1 MCPLFSYAGG
11 KKVVE
16 QLYISP
22 PPWNSAPVMLQIF
35 KVIPEFRNPSQGLSA
50 PPWSFKPDCLRV
62 CISVTVAAFLSQPLS
77 PRVFERLFH
86 LRSCSKVAARAADQ
100 RRTPPGQRGP
110 SSSSRCFPS
119 LLALQLELSL
129 FKRLPANGSRWCRIH
144 QIAFLLLCV
153 RNMGQNAKR
162 QGYLVPLWHSHC
174 APLWISGQKNPFH
187 SNWVWMKHLRLPIVY
202 STVLYSGH
210 WLNKPRERAETD
222 REKLFVCVPG
232 LRRIRVDLARVENYV
247 RKSIKERGVIVA
259 CRKWGK
265 TKKLFGPYQEQGGTG
280 MGFSENRDNLEK
292 VASGIQSGQAHW
304 FNRNCQLRSRF
315 FIWRTGDWLKDLVGL
330 IALHHLPKL
339 KNLPG
344 MWQFPTGSLTSRCV
358 QASCMR
364 VRVCV

>member
-1 MCPLFSYAGG
+1 
-11 KKVVE
+11 
-16 QLYISP
+16 
-22 PPWNSAPVMLQIF
+22 
-35 KVIPEFRNPSQGLSA
+35 
-50 PPWSFKPDCLRV
+50 
-62 CISVTVAAFLSQPLS
+62 
-77 PRVFERLFH
+77 
-86 LRSCSKVAARAADQ
+86 
-100 RRTPPGQRGP
+100 
-110 SSSSRCFPS
+110 
-119 LLALQLELSL
+119 
-129 FKRLPANGSRWCRIH
+129 
-144 QIAFLLLCV
+144 
-153 RNMGQNAKR
+153 
-162 QGYLVPLWHSHC
+162 
-174 APLWISGQKNPFH
+174 
-187 SNWVWMKHLRLPIVY
+187 MKHLRLTIVY

-247 RKSIKERGVIVA
+247 RKIIKERGVIVA

-330 IALHHLPKL
+330 IALHHLAKL

-364 VRVCV
+364 TRVRLEHVSPSLLCDRFFFFWERGRMKTKKSWVTETWRANAYCESSFLHN